1 MSKKKILL
9 LSDDLRLTS
18 GIATVSRDM
27 VLGTVKQYDWVQ
39 IGAAINHPDKG
50 KVLDLS
56 EDCKKLTGVE
66 DSSVKLYCND
76 GYGDSL
82 LIRRMLELEKP
93 DAILHFTDPRFWGWL
108 YNMEHEIRT
117 KIPLMYLNIWDG
129 AGLVGSS
136 STDPMWNKEA
146 YSSCDLLMAISK
158 QTYGIN
164 HRVLEVF
171 GEKTDGGRI
180 TYVPHGI
187 NTSMYHPINETESEK
202 HHQWD
207 ELQEENKKF
216 RADNPNRFVVMW
228 NNRNIHRKHPG
239 DVVLAYRHFC
249 DLVDKNGGDA
259 KKDCLLYMHTTPVDN
274 NGTDLLAVVNQL
286 CNDYPVAFNESI
298 TSSDNLN
305 IKYNLAD
312 IVINMSSNEGFGLS
326 TAEALSAGTP
336 IVVNVTGGLQDQ
348 CGFINPETNDYFTPD
363 DYIKIHTLHDNR
375 TWQGLKHG
383 SWVKPVWPSNLSLQG
398 SVPTPYIFDDRCDYR
413 DIGDAMYEW
422 YKLSKEER
430 KECGLAGRKYIMDE
444 KIGMSREN
452 MCERVISSI
461 DNIFDNFKP
470 RERFELFL
478 V

>member
-39 IGAAINHPDKG
+39 VGAAINHPDKG

-56 EDCKKLTGVE
+56 EDCRKLTGVE
-66 DSSVKLYCND
+66 DSYVKVYCND

-82 LIRRMLELEKP
+82 LIRKMMDLEKP

-117 KIPLMYLNIWDG
+117 KIPLLYLNIWDG

-146 YSSCDLLMAISK
+146 YASCDLLMAISK

-164 HRVLEVF
+164 HRVLERF
-171 GEKTDGGRI
+171 GEKVDGGRI

-187 NTSMYHPINETESEK
+187 NTTMYHPINENETEK
-202 HHQWD
+202 HNQWE

-216 RADNPNRFVVMW
+216 RGDNPDKFIVMW
-228 NNRNIHRKHPG
+228 NNRNIHRKHPN

-249 DLVDKNGGDA
+249 DLVDKNGGNA
-259 KKDCLLYMHTTPVDN
+259 KKDCLLYMHTNPVDN
-274 NGTDLLAVVNQL
+274 NGTDLFAVVNAL
-286 CNDYPVAFNESI
+286 CNDYPVTFNESI
-298 TSSDNLN
+298 TSSENLN
-305 IKYNLAD
+305 IKYNIAD
-312 IVINMSSNEGFGLS
+312 VVINMSSNEGFGLS

-336 IVVNVTGGLQDQ
+336 IIVNVTGGLQDQ
-348 CGFINPETNDYFTPD
+348 CGFINPETNKYFTPD
-363 DYIKIHTLHDNR
+363 EYIDIHTLHDNR
-375 TWQGLKHG
+375 TWKGLKHG
-383 SWVKPVWPSNLSLQG
+383 DWVKPVWPTNLSMQG

-413 DIGDAMYEW
+413 DVGDAIYEW
-422 YKLSKEER
+422 YTMSKEDR
-430 KECGLAGRKYIMDE
+430 DKCGLEGRKFIMDE
-444 KIGMSREN
+444 KVGMSREH
-452 MCERVISSI
+452 MCERVINSI
-461 DNIFDNFKP
+461 DTVFENFKQ